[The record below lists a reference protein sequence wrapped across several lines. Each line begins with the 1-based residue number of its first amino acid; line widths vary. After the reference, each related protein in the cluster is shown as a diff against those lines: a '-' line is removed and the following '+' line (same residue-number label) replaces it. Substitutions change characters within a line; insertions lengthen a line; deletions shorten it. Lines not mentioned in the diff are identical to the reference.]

1 MSRKRTWSEARLEQ
15 EPRISTP
22 STSHRSAEHEALTSP
37 SHGQRRPQS
46 DESPAQPHVPVISR
60 KVKACAACRKHKIKC
75 IMDSSGPPCRRCTEK
90 GLGCVLNKS
99 LQTLI
104 SERNQFSESII
115 RDMEMMHSSLQTVLK
130 TLNLPP
136 VAPLE
141 TVRNEQH
148 SPISEEPLQFEKGP
162 SCDNSPKAHP
172 VDDNELPNVP
182 IQSVYHL
189 TKLSALRSPDSLRQ
203 ESTPKSDTI
212 DDFISKGQLPLAD
225 AERLFLLYKD
235 KLDHYLYH
243 ITTSIKSLEQA
254 RRRSRILTVSMLTV
268 AALHDPQGNA
278 NYGVCSQEFRRVMA
292 GSIFSRRIDR
302 DYLRAM
308 CIASYWLSDISW
320 MISGYAIR
328 RAAEFNLQGYY
339 RRAIAEPDEE
349 AIDFVR
355 IWYALYICDQHLSTL
370 FSRQSV
376 IREDSTIQGWQE
388 VIKAPLANG
397 QDVRLASQVVILDIL
412 RSIRDLFGPDTGETV
427 PQVYLMQISAFA
439 RQIDQYVGHWSTAL
453 KDIGTY
459 PRKGALLHFH
469 FGKLYLYSHVFRG
482 LRDATIPAHF
492 RECATHA
499 VHSATAIIN
508 LHLNDADIK
517 EAISGLPTYI
527 HSMTGFAC
535 MFLAK
540 LAMTQGDDMIERST
554 VTDLITRLISLYRAQ
569 SVSKWHLIKLM
580 AGGLDK
586 VVQTLSTS
594 EPPSPTKK
602 RAQLTQQ
609 QNAMKK
615 GNFEALSAVMLPQ
628 TDQQQAQQG
637 QNHRQNKQ
645 AHSQPTPR
653 GAGLLSQDQQ
663 IPPDLDLGL
672 EGFGGFSEG
681 DASLLGLDSNFLLG
695 YDMSLGPEQLMYL
708 SNGHSSFDTDLS
720 PTFL

>member
-1 MSRKRTWSEARLEQ
+1 M
-15 EPRISTP
+15 
-22 STSHRSAEHEALTSP
+22 
-37 SHGQRRPQS
+37 
-46 DESPAQPHVPVISR
+46 ISR

-104 SERNQFSESII
+104 SERNQFSESIM
-115 RDMEMMHSSLQTVLK
+115 RDMETIHSGLQNVLQK
-130 TLNLPP
+130 LNLPAIP
-136 VAPLE
+136 ALESVA
-141 TVRNEQH
+141 NEPH
-148 SPISEEPLQFEKGP
+148 SPISDELLPLEKGP
-162 SCDNSPKAHP
+162 SCDNSPKSRP

-189 TKLSALRSPDSLRQ
+189 TKLSALRSPDSLQ
-203 ESTPKSDTI
+203 HESTPKSDAI
-212 DDFISKGQLPLAD
+212 NDFISTGQLPIAD
-225 AERLFLLYKD
+225 AERLFALYKD

-243 ITTSIKSLEQA
+243 ISTPIKTLEQA
-254 RRRSRILTVSMLTV
+254 RRRSRILTVSILTV

-278 NYGVCSQEFRRVMA
+278 KYGVCSQEFRRVMA

-339 RRAIAEPDEE
+339 RRAISERDEE
-349 AIDFVR
+349 AMDFVR

-370 FSRQSV
+370 FSRQSA
-376 IREDSTIQGWQE
+376 IRDDSTLQGWQE

-397 QDVRLASQVVILDIL
+397 QDIRLASQVVILDIL
-412 RSIRDLFGPDTGETV
+412 RSIRDLFGPDTGDTI

-439 RQIDQYVGHWSTAL
+439 RQIDQYVGHWSAAL
-453 KDIGTY
+453 RDIGTY

-469 FGKLYLYSHVFRG
+469 FAKLYLYSHVFRG

-492 RECATHA
+492 HECATHA

-508 LHLNDADIK
+508 LHLNDPDVG

-540 LAMTQGDDMIERST
+540 LAMTQGDEMVQRST
-554 VTDLITRLISLYRAQ
+554 VTDLITRLVSLYRAQ
-569 SVSKWHLIKLM
+569 AVSKWHLIKLM

-594 EPPSPTKK
+594 EPASPTSK
-602 RAQLTQQ
+602 RAQLAQQ
-609 QNAMKK
+609 QDAMKK
-615 GNFEALSAVMLPQ
+615 GNVEALATVMFPQ
-628 TDQQQAQQG
+628 ADHQQQSD
-637 QNHRQNKQ
+637 QNQ
-645 AHSQPTPR
+645 AGQPTPR
-653 GAGLLSQDQQ
+653 GVGFFPPGQQ
-663 IPPDLDLGL
+663 ISQEWNLGL
-672 EGFGGFSEG
+672 DALGGPTES
-681 DASLLGLDSNFLLG
+681 DNPLLGLDSNFLLG